1 MYTQFISV
9 KFFSNKACRFENHS
23 VKASVT
29 AEVVKII
36 VSDMLHRHML
46 NRGENIV
53 TAIRQLFR
61 CSYSFLWS

>member
-9 KFFSNKACRFENHS
+9 KIFFNKTCRFENHS

-29 AEVVKII
+29 AEVVEII
-36 VSDMLHRHML
+36 VSDMLHRDML

-53 TAIRQLFR
+53 TAIRQ
-61 CSYSFLWS
+61 